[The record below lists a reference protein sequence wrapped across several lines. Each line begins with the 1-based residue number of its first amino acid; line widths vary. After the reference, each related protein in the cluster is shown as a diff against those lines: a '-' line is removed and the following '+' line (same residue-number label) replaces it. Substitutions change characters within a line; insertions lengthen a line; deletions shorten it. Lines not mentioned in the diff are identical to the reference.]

1 MQFAQP
7 IWIFIGILVC
17 VSVFFVLRQL
27 TKKRQIALQNFA
39 AKALIEKLTENVS
52 ERKRGVK
59 VMLLLAGIFTCFLA
73 LARPQYGHHWIDVKR
88 KGIDI
93 LFAVDTSLSMGVE
106 DIQPNRL
113 ERSKFAILDF
123 LGQLDGDRVGLM
135 PFAGSAFLMC
145 PLTVDYNAFEQS
157 LQAVDTNIIPE
168 PGTNLGEAIRGA
180 ETVLHNDANH
190 KLLIIVTDGENLEGD
205 AVAAATKAA
214 ENGMTIF
221 TVGVGTPQ
229 GELIPNF
236 SDGRQSFV
244 KDPSGKFVISKLDE
258 ITLRAIAETTGGLY
272 APLGNKGQGLAT
284 IYQQKLV
291 LIPKEEL
298 AEKRHKVPID
308 RFPWFLGIALILLI
322 AEYLLNS
329 RKNVAGNFRLPHIL
343 RRKMMM
349 PILLAPLCGLL
360 GSQSDVLAS
369 TAETAYADK
378 DYQKAGEYYQQALEK
393 APDNATLHFN
403 SGTVSYKNK
412 EYDNAISSFNQA
424 LQSDDLALQK
434 KAYYNLGNAHYRK
447 GETLQQNNIDKTK
460 EQWQEALTAYTS
472 SLELDPENEDARFN
486 HDFIMKKLKE
496 LQKQEDQ
503 QQQQQQQQDKNEKSQ
518 QDNKDESQS
527 QSQNQEQQA
536 DGKQESSKEPA
547 PTPQSAQQDKK
558 EQDAHSTSSEMEQEP
573 SAEKQPQQQ
582 ASMSPQKM
590 SVEEAKQLLQE
601 MQNEEGTLNFLPKTA
616 KDEDK
621 SGVRNW

>member
-17 VSVFFVLRQL
+17 FSVFFVLRQL
-27 TKKRQIALQNFA
+27 RTKRQIALQNFA
-39 AKALIEKLTENVS
+39 AKALLDKLTDNVS
-52 ERKRGVK
+52 ERKRSVK
-59 VMLLLAGIFTCFLA
+59 VMLLLAAIFTCFLA

-123 LGQLDGDRVGLM
+123 LSQLDGDRVGLM

-168 PGTNLGEAIRGA
+168 PGTNLGEAIREA

-190 KLLIIVTDGENLEGD
+190 KLLIIVTDGENLQGD
-205 AVAAATKAA
+205 AVAAAAKAA

-244 KDPSGKFVISKLDE
+244 KDSSGKFVISKLDE
-258 ITLRAIAETTGGLY
+258 RTLRAIAETTGGLY

-284 IYQQKLV
+284 IYQQKLI
-291 LIPKEEL
+291 LIPKEKL

-329 RKNVAGNFRLPHIL
+329 IKTVTGNFHLPRIL
-343 RRKMMM
+343 RRKMMI
-349 PILLAPLCGLL
+349 PFLLLPLCGLL
-360 GSQSDVLAS
+360 GSPPHALAS
-369 TAETAYADK
+369 RAENAYADK
-378 DYQKAGEYYQQALEK
+378 DYQKAGEYYQKALEK
-393 APDNATLHFN
+393 TPDNATLHFN
-403 SGTVSYKNK
+403 SGAVFYKNK

-434 KAYYNLGNAHYRK
+434 KAYYNLGNAYYRK
-447 GETLQQNNIDKTK
+447 GETLQQNNIHKTK

-472 SLELDPENEDARFN
+472 SLQLDPENEEARFN
-486 HDFIMKKLKE
+486 HDFVLKKLKE

-503 QQQQQQQQDKNEKSQ
+503 QQNQQDKNEKSQ

-536 DGKQESSKEPA
+536 GGQQKSSKEPA
-547 PTPQSAQQDKK
+547 PTPTSAKQNKK
-558 EQDAHSTSSEMEQEP
+558 EQDAQSTSSEMKQEP
-573 SAEKQPQQQ
+573 SAGKQPQQQ
-582 ASMSPQKM
+582 GSMSPQKM
-590 SVEEAKQLLQE
+590 SIEEAKQLLQE

-616 KDEDK
+616 RDEDK

>member
-7 IWIFIGILVC
+7 LWILVGILVC
-17 VSVFFVLRQL
+17 FAVFLALRHFKQ
-27 TKKRQIALQNFA
+27 KRVIALQSFV

-52 ERKRGVK
+52 ERKRAIKTILV
-59 VMLLLAGIFTCFLA
+59 LAGIFTCFLA
-73 LARPQYGHHWIDVKR
+73 LARPQYGHHWIEVKR

-93 LFAVDTSLSMGVE
+93 LFAIDTSLSMGVE

-123 LGQLDGDRVGLM
+123 LSQLDGDRVGLM

-145 PLTVDYNAFEQS
+145 PLTVDYDAFEQS

-168 PGTNLGEAIRGA
+168 PGTNLAEAIRQA

-205 AVAAATKAA
+205 AVAASAKAGQD
-214 ENGMTIF
+214 GMTIF

-229 GELIPNF
+229 GELIPDI
-236 SDGRQSFV
+236 SEGRPSFV
-244 KDPSGKFVISKLDE
+244 KDASGKFVISKLDD
-258 ITLRAIAETTGGLY
+258 INLRAMAERTGGIY

-308 RFPWFLGIALILLI
+308 RFPWFLGIALILFT

-329 RKNVAGNFRLPHIL
+329 RKTVAGSFRLPRIL
-343 RRKMMM
+343 RTKLIV
-349 PILLAPLCGLL
+349 PFLLLPLSGLL
-360 GSQSDVLAS
+360 GSQSHALAS
-369 TAETAYADK
+369 AAEQAYAEK
-378 DYQKAGEYYQQALEK
+378 NYQKAGDYYLKALEK
-393 APDNATLHFN
+393 TPDNATLHFN
-403 SGTVSYKNK
+403 SGTVAYKNK
-412 EYDNAISSFNQA
+412 KYDDAISSFNQA

-434 KAYYNLGNAHYRK
+434 KAYYNLGNAHYRR
-447 GETLQQNNIDKTK
+447 GETLLQNTAHKTK
-460 EQWQEALTAYTS
+460 EHWQEAMTAYTS
-472 SLELDPENEDARFN
+472 SLRLDPENEEARHN
-486 HDFIMKKLKE
+486 HDFVEKKLEE
-496 LQKQEDQ
+496 LEKQENQQLNQQDQSDSNQQENKDKGQGQNQKQQ
-503 QQQQQQQQDKNEKSQ
+503 QGEQQKTSEEPSPAPEPVQ
-518 QDNKDESQS
+518 
-527 QSQNQEQQA
+527 QEQ
-536 DGKQESSKEPA
+536 
-547 PTPQSAQQDKK
+547 K
-558 EQDAHSTSSEMEQEP
+558 EQNAQSSPEQTEQDS
-573 SAEKQPQQQ
+573 SAEKEAQQEG
-582 ASMSPQKM
+582 SMSPQKM
-590 SVEEAKQLLQE
+590 SVEEAQQLLQE
-601 MQNEEGTLNFLPKTA
+601 MKNEEGTLNFLPQTA